1 MKGFLNK
8 VQQKKGAGNASEGKP
23 VSSVGGEGSVRVD
36 ISLPRTQRRYV
47 VLQALNSNSIY

>member
-47 VLQALNSNSIY
+47 VLQPLNSNSIY